1 MRKPKTRNNGS
12 MTEAAF
18 FGWLRSLLRNR
29 YMRGWKPHNEV
40 AKDNRRAI
48 TYKSRSK
55 WEYQCA
61 DCGNWFLRKEI
72 DIDHINPCGTLKS
85 FEDLSEFAKRLF
97 VEKDGLQVLCK
108 PCHKH
113 KTYDN
118 ETNSPLL

>member
-61 DCGNWFLRKEI
+61 DCGDWFLRKEI

-85 FEDLSEFAKRLF
+85 FEDLSDTDVITTEIDLYCASSITEIKSENLA
-97 VEKDGLQVLCK
+97 G
-108 PCHKH
+108 
-113 KTYDN
+113 
-118 ETNSPLL
+118 TNL

>member
-1 MRKPKTRNNGS
+1 MRKRKTRNNGS

-61 DCGNWFLRKEI
+61 NCGNWFLRKEI

-85 FEDLSEFAKRLF
+85 FEDLSEFAKKLF

-108 PCHKH
+108 PCHKS